1 MTLCRTTMT
10 DEQRK
15 SVALE
20 YFKALDT
27 GGVTSSGG
35 SLFDLFAGNAE
46 AYFPKWGVARG
57 RAEIAHMYGEVGTIL
72 KSITHHYATF
82 NWIFS
87 GADLVVCE
95 GTSHGEHADGATWRA
110 GMPEWAAGRFCDVF
124 EIRDWQ
130 IHRLYIYLD
139 PDYASADTARYPW
152 LAGRAGA

>member
-1 MTLCRTTMT
+1 MTLCHQSMT

-27 GGVTSSGG
+27 AGKTSSGD
-35 SLFDLFAGNAE
+35 SLFTLFAADAE
-46 AYFPKWGVARG
+46 VYLPKWGIASGIV
-57 RAEIAHMYGEVGTIL
+57 EIERMFADVGTTL
-72 KSITHHYATF
+72 KVITHHYATF

-87 GADLVVCE
+87 GSDLVVCE
-95 GTSHGEHADGATWRA
+95 GTSHGEHADGAWRA
-110 GMPEWAAGRFCDVF
+110 GVPTWGAGRFCDVF

-139 PDYASADTARYPW
+139 PDYAGRDTARYPW
-152 LAGRAGA
+152 LAGIASP